1 MDGVDVS
8 DKALQDDD
16 EERSKIEK
24 WQGFLAQ
31 SRTFN
36 MGGRQAS
43 RKPTEAT

>member
-1 MDGVDVS
+1 MDVS

-16 EERSKIEK
+16 KERSKIEK
-24 WQGFLAQ
+24 WQGFLTQ

-43 RKPTEAT
+43 RSQTEAT